1 MEEYISIRE
10 AANMVNLPSHTVR
23 YYEQEGLLLTVKRD
37 ESGNRIFTLDD
48 IERLRFI
55 CCLRGTGMSI
65 AEMKKFFGFYL
76 QDDPT
81 MEKRMDIL
89 CDHKEALL
97 EKINEMNKFLEKIDH
112 KIQWYDGQ
120 RKKHLNNNTNLLGR
134 KNNVI

>member
-1 MEEYISIRE
+1 MEEVISIKE
-10 AANMVNLPSHTVR
+10 AANLVNLPSHTVR
-23 YYEQEGLLLTVKRD
+23 YYEQEGLLHAIKRD
-37 ESGNRIFTLDD
+37 ESGNRIFTFDD

-65 AEMKKFFGFYL
+65 AEMKKFFGFYSKH
-76 QDDPT
+76 DET
-81 MEKRMDIL
+81 MEKRMNIL

-120 RKKHLNNNTNLLGR
+120 RKKHLNNTNLLGR
-134 KNNVI
+134 GNNVI